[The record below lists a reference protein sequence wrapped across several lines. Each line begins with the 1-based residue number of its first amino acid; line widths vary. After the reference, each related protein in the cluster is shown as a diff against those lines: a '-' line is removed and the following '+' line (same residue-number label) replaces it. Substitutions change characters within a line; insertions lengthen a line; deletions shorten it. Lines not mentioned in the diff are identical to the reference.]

1 VRLRTTTTLLVLAAF
16 AAGCGA
22 DEEGTQ
28 LPRAT
33 VSDLQGQLDSIQARF
48 DFPDGGACDDITSGD
63 DPNTA
68 KVDELIDSLP
78 SNVDADL
85 RDALRD
91 SFDRLFELVD
101 RECAQ
106 KTQEP
111 DTGTVTETT
120 PTETETTPTET
131 TPTETTPTETTPTET
146 APTETIPTETLP
158 DAPPADDGGG
168 GVSPGNGQ

>member
-22 DEEGTQ
+22 DEEGAQ

-48 DFPDGGACDDITSGD
+48 EFPDGAACDDISSGD
-63 DPNTA
+63 DPNTT
-68 KVDELIDSLP
+68 KVADLIDSLP

-91 SFDRLFELVD
+91 SFDRLFELID
-101 RECAQ
+101 TECARE
-106 KTQEP
+106 TQTE
-111 DTGTVTETT
+111 TEETT
-120 PTETETTPTET
+120 PTETETAPTETETETVPTETEPTET
-131 TPTETTPTETTPTET
+131 TPTETTPTD
-146 APTETIPTETLP
+146 TIPTEPLP
-158 DAPPADDGGG
+158 DVPPDGGG
-168 GVSPGNGQ
+168 GVNPETGE